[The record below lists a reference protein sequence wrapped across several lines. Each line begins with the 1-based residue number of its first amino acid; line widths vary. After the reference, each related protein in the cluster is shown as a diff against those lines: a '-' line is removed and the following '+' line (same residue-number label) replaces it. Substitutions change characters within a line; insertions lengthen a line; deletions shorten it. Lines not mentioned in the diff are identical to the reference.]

1 MAKQWDLKSSD
12 NINCEEVC
20 AFGEICE
27 ERGSNYL
34 YFSIISE
41 SADESLKEIFKNCG
55 GKEHLHVIFLPIVSL
70 KKGRF

>member
-12 NINCEEVC
+12 NINCEEAC
-20 AFGEICE
+20 IFGEICE

-55 GKEHLHVIFLPIVSL
+55 GKGNLHVIFLPVARL